1 MLFFA
6 TGDEPTD
13 KNLQRLDHLANN
25 ACYGDAER
33 MNEWLSA
40 VIQSK
45 SLLPRVAAK
54 HFTGFYH
61 IGDRH
66 YHMSAELRDKTWSE
80 LANELRRHVDA
91 AHNDPLLRKDGP
103 DGPPDV
109 SDRPETLGER
119 VGALARQLGNALEGT
134 SEFNQILAEIDSIAV
149 GEVRSDVQQ
158 LRSLL
163 SRRRR
168 EQDHDYWVTRHI
180 MHMGQ
185 VACQQ
190 HHLPAR

>member
-13 KNLQRLDHLANN
+13 KNLQRLYHLATN
-25 ACYGDAER
+25 ACYGNAER
-33 MNEWLSA
+33 MNEWLCA

-66 YHMSAELRDKTWSE
+66 YHLTAERRDELWSQ

-91 AHNDPLLRKDGP
+91 AHNDPLLQKDGP
-103 DGPPDV
+103 AGAPDTT
-109 SDRPETLGER
+109 DHPQTLGER
-119 VGALARQLGNALEGT
+119 IGALVEQLENVLEGT
-134 SEFNQILAEIDSIAV
+134 PEFNRVLAEIESIAI
-149 GEVRSDVQQ
+149 GDVRSDVQQ
-158 LRSLL
+158 LKNLL
-163 SRRRR
+163 SQRRRKP
-168 EQDHDYWVTRHI
+168 DHHYWVARHI
-180 MHMGQ
+180 IRIQQ
-185 VACQQ
+185 VARQQ